1 MNILILGNSN
11 LFQRKI
17 YHSLKKKRNIKIEV
31 ASKRK
36 FKFKDNII
44 FYNSY
49 KKAIDQTK
57 SKIVY
62 ISLINSEHFKWAY
75 YCLIKN
81 KNVLIDKPFTI
92 NFKQTKKL
100 INLARKKK
108 LFLSE
113 AIVFQKHRQFK
124 KVFSLLNMKKKIHL
138 ESNFHIPK
146 LPRNN
151 FRNRRDLGGG
161 CFQDMSVYGAY
172 LILLFFGKKKLKYEK
187 VNNNKFDQ
195 FSLLAKSKKILI
207 NCSFKFNSN
216 YKNEI
221 RIKNDSKLFII
232 NYAFS
237 PPIDKST
244 EVRIFDDFKKKE
256 YKLKFN
262 KQNTFDD
269 YFLQVIKLIKNKK
282 YNYFYNEIEKIAK
295 IKKQIS

>member
-1 MNILILGNSN
+1 
-11 LFQRKI
+11 
-17 YHSLKKKRNIKIEV
+17 
-31 ASKRK
+31 
-36 FKFKDNII
+36 
-44 FYNSY
+44 
-49 KKAIDQTK
+49 
-57 SKIVY
+57 
-62 ISLINSEHFKWAY
+62 
-75 YCLIKN
+75 
-81 KNVLIDKPFTI
+81 
-92 NFKQTKKL
+92 
-100 INLARKKK
+100 
-108 LFLSE
+108 
-113 AIVFQKHRQFK
+113 
-124 KVFSLLNMKKKIHL
+124 
-138 ESNFHIPK
+138 
-146 LPRNN
+146 
-151 FRNRRDLGGG
+151 
-161 CFQDMSVYGAY
+161 MSVYGAY

-237 PPIDKST
+237 PPIDKLT